1 MRWAA
6 LALLCF
12 LVPAAAQEEDAPR
25 LTADF
30 EKTET
35 IPGQALSL
43 RLTVLVPTYMP
54 RPPVWPTFETPNLLV
69 RVASTGPTSQR
80 IGGATWAGVSRRYLV
95 TPMVPGEVTL
105 PPATVAI
112 TYADPATNAP
122 VTATLEAGPFAVTGI
137 VPEGAAGLDPFVA
150 ADGLVL
156 EQTLDGDPSAMVP
169 GDSVVRTVTATI
181 RGTPPMFLP
190 PLIAASPVEGVRA
203 YPDEPVLAE
212 TSGRG
217 VVSGTRTERVTYVA
231 EGGGAGEIPAVTLDW
246 YDLGSGEITT
256 AAVDGFAIAVDGPPA
271 AGAMAEPRDLRM
283 MALWGAAVLLLLAA
297 LALLVRRIV
306 PPLRRLLAARRSA
319 WLASE
324 AHAFHELSDIVRRH
338 DHRRLRPALDEWA
351 GRVAT
356 GDPRRDPRL
365 AAALEALGR
374 ARYGTR
380 PIDEAAAWQ
389 QLGAALANGRRLSA
403 SHGKAAVL
411 PPLNPVAR

>member
-12 LVPAAAQEEDAPR
+12 LVPAAAQEENAPR

-30 EKTET
+30 EETET

-80 IGGATWAGVSRRYLV
+80 IGGATWAGVSRRYLI
-95 TPMVPGEVTL
+95 TPMVPGEVAL

-122 VTATLEAGPFAVTGI
+122 VTATLDAGPFAVTGI

-271 AGAMAEPRDLRM
+271 AAAMAEPRDLRM

-297 LALLVRRIV
+297 LALSFAGSCRRCGV
-306 PPLRRLLAARRSA
+306 CSPPGAPPGWRRRRTPSTSFRTSCDGTTIGAFARRSMSGQA
-319 WLASE
+319 A
-324 AHAFHELSDIVRRH
+324 
-338 DHRRLRPALDEWA
+338 LRPVTR
-351 GRVAT
+351 G
-356 GDPRRDPRL
+356 
-365 AAALEALGR
+365 
-374 ARYGTR
+374 GTR
-380 PIDEAAAWQ
+380 A
-389 QLGAALANGRRLSA
+389 
-403 SHGKAAVL
+403 L
-411 PPLNPVAR
+411 PPPSKRSAGPATAPSD